1 MLNDIVMYIKKLILL
16 LWGCCGIGGA
26 VGQEV
31 GKMTLEEAIEI
42 AYTKSPQAQMAE
54 LTFMSRYWSFRSY
67 KAQLLPSL
75 NLNGELGRYNRS
87 LVEVRDPENGRINYV
102 ANNTLNNTLS
112 LRINQNI
119 AFTGGVISLY
129 TSLDRL
135 DQFSYDTKIYNSTPL
150 SLSYVQPL
158 RSFNSLKWQKKT
170 EPLQYERAKKQYLES
185 MEAIVEQTLVYF
197 FSVLSAQTS
206 YRKSKENLKDTREMY
221 DMAQKRFEI
230 NKLTKSDLL
239 QLELSLMNA
248 ELAVSNSRVDL
259 DVALFNFK
267 SFLGIAGEVFFELQ
281 APMKVPDVMVEYD
294 FVLDKALQN
303 SSHLISLQIDRLN
316 AQRDVAQAKANRGIQ
331 LELNANLGLS
341 KTDEDF
347 ASAYKRLQDREVVS
361 LSVTMPIYDW
371 GMSRGKVKMAEAQAR
386 LSETEQEQTEIKFQQ
401 DIKIK
406 VMQFN
411 NQAEQCRI
419 SARALAIAEERYDI
433 TKERF
438 QNGGITVTDLNTAQK
453 ELDSASAQYV
463 AQLSAFWG
471 AYFGLRKLALYD
483 FILKRDIG
491 AEFDRIIGR

>member
-185 MEAIVEQTLVYF
+185 MEAIVEQTSVYF

-281 APMKVPDVMVEYD
+281 APMKVPVLMVEDD
-294 FVLDKALQN
+294 FVLDKALRC
-303 SSHLISLQIDRLN
+303 RLT
-316 AQRDVAQAKANRGIQ
+316 G
-331 LELNANLGLS
+331 
-341 KTDEDF
+341 
-347 ASAYKRLQDREVVS
+347 
-361 LSVTMPIYDW
+361 
-371 GMSRGKVKMAEAQAR
+371 
-386 LSETEQEQTEIKFQQ
+386 
-401 DIKIK
+401 
-406 VMQFN
+406 
-411 NQAEQCRI
+411 
-419 SARALAIAEERYDI
+419 
-433 TKERF
+433 
-438 QNGGITVTDLNTAQK
+438 
-453 ELDSASAQYV
+453 
-463 AQLSAFWG
+463 
-471 AYFGLRKLALYD
+471 
-483 FILKRDIG
+483 
-491 AEFDRIIGR
+491 